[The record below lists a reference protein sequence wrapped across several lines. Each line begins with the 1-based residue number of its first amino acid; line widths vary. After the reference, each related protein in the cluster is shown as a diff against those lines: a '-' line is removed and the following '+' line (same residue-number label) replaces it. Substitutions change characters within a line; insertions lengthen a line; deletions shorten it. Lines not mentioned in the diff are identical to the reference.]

1 MENMLFIFLGF
12 AVGAIGTL
20 IGAGGGFLLSPVFI
34 FLYPDLTPAVL
45 TSMSLLA
52 VAANSTSGS
61 IGYAF
66 RRKVHWPSV
75 ALFSIVGI
83 PGVLIGVKLTSII
96 PRHLFEG
103 IFGLFMVALSVFVLY
118 RSCKKKSDEHTYR
131 FWTKPT
137 MILGSFLSFFI
148 GILSSLLG
156 IGGGIIHVPL
166 LSEGLK
172 YPLHLA
178 AGTSHAILAITSIVA
193 VIGHYFAGDY
203 TPFNPMLPFLCI
215 GLVMGA
221 QLGASYSKKTSQKII
236 LRVLGL
242 ALISVGIRLVFKAFA

>member
-1 MENMLFIFLGF
+1 MENLLFILLGF

-34 FLYPDLTPAVL
+34 FLYPSLTPAIL

-61 IGYAF
+61 IGYAL

-75 ALFSIVGI
+75 ALFTMVGI
-83 PGVLIGVKLTSII
+83 PGVLIGVKLTTLI
-96 PRHLFEG
+96 PRSLFEVIFG
-103 IFGLFMVALSVFVLY
+103 IFMIGLSLFVLY
-118 RSCKKKSDEHTYR
+118 RSLKKKNDQHTYH

-178 AGTSHAILAITSIVA
+178 AGTSHAILAFTSIIA
-193 VIGHYFAGDY
+193 VIGHYYAGDY
-203 TPFNPMLPFLCI
+203 SPFNPMLLLLCM
-215 GLVMGA
+215 GLVVGA
-221 QLGASYSKKTSQKII
+221 QLGASFSKKVPQTII
-236 LRVLGL
+236 LRILGV
-242 ALISVGIRLVFKAFA
+242 ALMSVGIRLVFRAFA